1 MKTKKLLLIVLF
13 AALTTSAFAIVRTVS
28 NNTNSPG
35 QYTSLQA
42 AVDASGI
49 TGDTIMVAGS
59 PTSYG
64 NVTIGKRLVLVG
76 AGWHNPYGYNTIVDN
91 IYLVRS
97 NDFVNSAG
105 TKIMGFYINSWVYLN
120 PNSGGGFFAP
130 VNILIERCYMQA
142 VSFSDNNYANS
153 VTFEHDTIRNCFISG
168 LINIVGSYYP
178 TCFGPGGVHI
188 HNNFFNG
195 AYLNGAGTNHSNI
208 FLRNNIFVNRA
219 SSVFNSNVYNWV
231 IENNIFYGAYPTG
244 ATNSAFTKNIGY
256 MCPDMPGAGNI
267 GSGNMNNT
275 NPQFV
280 NFPLL
285 GGAFSWSHDY
295 HLQAGS
301 PGIGAG
307 TDGSDIGIYGGMLPM
322 EIGVNPHFPQMMT
335 LTLPSG
341 SSVPAGGTLNVHFT
355 AKKQN

>member
-1 MKTKKLLLIVLF
+1 MKTKKLFLLALF
-13 AALTTSAFAIVRTVS
+13 VAMTTGAFAIVRTVS

-35 QYTSLQA
+35 QYTSIQA
-42 AVDASGI
+42 AVDASGLN
-49 TGDTIMVAGS
+49 GDTIMVAGS

-64 NVTIGKRLVLVG
+64 NVTIAKKIVLVG

-91 IYLVRS
+91 IYLQRS

-105 TKIMGFYINSWVYLN
+105 TKIMGIYVVSWVYYS
-120 PNSGGGFFAP
+120 PFSGGGFFAP
-130 VNILIERCYMQA
+130 TNILIERCYLN
-142 VSFSDNNYANS
+142 VVGFTGYGGNTLVYNN
-153 VTFEHDTIRNCFISG
+153 DTIRNCFIAG
-168 LINIVGSYYP
+168 YINIEYAYY
-178 TCFGPGGVHI
+178 TSNYGTGGIHI

-195 AYLNGAGTNHSNI
+195 AYLTGGGANQNYI
-208 FLRNNIFVNRA
+208 YIRNNIFVNRA
-219 SSVFNSNVYNWV
+219 AAVFNSNVYNWV
-231 IENNIFYGAYPTG
+231 IENNIFYNAYPTG
-244 ATNSAFTKNIGY
+244 ASGSAFTKNIGY

-267 GSGNMNNT
+267 GSGNMNST

-280 NFPLL
+280 NYPLL
-285 GGAFSWSHDY
+285 GGAFSWSYDF
-295 HLQAGS
+295 HLQATS
-301 PGIGAG
+301 PGKNAG
-307 TDGSDIGIYGGMLPM
+307 TDLTDIGIYGGMLPM

>member
-1 MKTKKLLLIVLF
+1 MAIFV
-13 AALTTSAFAIVRTVS
+13 ALTSGVFAIVRTVS

-64 NVTIGKRLVLVG
+64 QVTIAKRLVIVG
-76 AGWHNPYGYNTIVDN
+76 AGWHNAYGYNTIVDV
-91 IYLVRS
+91 IYLQRS
-97 NDFVNSAG
+97 NDYVNSAG
-105 TKIMGFYINSWVYLN
+105 TKIMGLYFNSWLYFQ
-120 PNSGGGFFAP
+120 PSSGGGVFALTN
-130 VNILIERCYMQA
+130 VLIERCYLQYVDFGA
-142 VSFSDNNYANS
+142 YGGNVQLYNN
-153 VTFEHDTIRNCFISG
+153 DTIRNCFVNDRIQIG
-168 LINIVGSYYP
+168 TAYYAANYG
-178 TCFGPGGVHI
+178 TGGVHI

-195 AYLNGAGTNHSNI
+195 AYMNGGGSGQNNV
-208 FLRNNIFVNRA
+208 FVRNNIFINRTSA
-219 SSVFNSNVYNWV
+219 VFNSNVYNWV

-244 ATNSAFTKNIGY
+244 GTNCAFTKNIGY
-256 MCPDMPGAGNI
+256 LCPDMPGSGNI

-275 NPQFV
+275 NPLFV

-285 GGAFSWSHDY
+285 GAAFSWSYDF
-295 HLQAGS
+295 HLQATS
-301 PGIGAG
+301 PGKNAG
-307 TDGSDIGIYGGMLPM
+307 TDGTDIGIYGGILPTD
-322 EIGVNPHFPQMMT
+322 IGVNPHFPQMMT

>member
-1 MKTKKLLLIVLF
+1 MKTKKLFFIAVF
-13 AALTTSAFAIVRTVS
+13 ALLTTGAFAIVRTVS

-64 NVTIGKRLVLVG
+64 NVTIAKRIILVG
-76 AGWHNPYGYNTIVDN
+76 AGWHNPYGNNTIIEN
-91 IYLVRS
+91 IYLQRS
-97 NDFVNSAG
+97 NDYVNSAG
-105 TKIMGFYINSWVYLN
+105 TKIMGIYVNNGIYLQ
-120 PNSGGGFFAP
+120 PNSGGGDFAITN
-130 VNILIERCYMQA
+130 VLIERCY
-142 VSFSDNNYANS
+142 FNS
-153 VTFEHDTIRNCFISG
+153 VDFARDYYWNAVQYNNDTIRNCFVAG
-168 LINIVGSYYP
+168 YINFSSVQYASNYGN
-178 TCFGPGGVHI
+178 VQI

-195 AYLNGAGTNHSNI
+195 SYVNGAGTVQSNI
-208 FLRNNIFVNRA
+208 YLRNNVFVNRT
-219 SSVFNSNVYNWV
+219 SNVFNSNVYNWV

-244 ATNSAFTKNIGY
+244 GTNCAFTKNIGY
-256 MCPDMPGAGNI
+256 LCPDMPGSGNI

-275 NPQFV
+275 NPLFV

-285 GGAFSWSHDY
+285 GAGFSWSYDF
-295 HLQAGS
+295 HLQGTS
-301 PGIGAG
+301 PGKNAG
-307 TDGSDIGIYGGMLPM
+307 TDGTDIGIYGGMLPM
-322 EIGVNPHFPQMMT
+322 EIGINPHFPQMMS